1 MNTIIVMNLTGSVM
15 TAAYFLLKKFGGE
28 KLYKRTLYG
37 FLRAIVLTFLL
48 PLNLLGEMYKSV
60 LLLFP
65 MKQYPL
71 SHFYFSDRDLFVLE
85 SSDGVRFFSR
95 ALKFEGGMVIAY
107 CAVALIMTAFWL
119 FRDWQSQRGIRRAV
133 AFGKRRED
141 PVLTKLCRDYGI
153 RGKIEYCPCE
163 DRMAAAVMGVHRPL
177 LLYKAPETRME
188 QELILSHEL
197 CHIKRHDMLWRI
209 LADLVR
215 GLHFWNPAV
224 YLLRKELNDLC
235 EQSCDEWVIQD
246 RSGAERSA
254 YARLLV
260 DYSGS
265 AFSGKGKPVLAL
277 GEEDAD
283 KGAGKAGGG
292 KTRSCQTEKAAGR
305 AESRLERRI
314 RLIVK
319 FDKKK
324 KLRRG
329 IGSLLAGILLFACS
343 LTTLAYKD
351 ILFYPVMAE
360 GEKDLHTRVEVSIII
375 EPKEELLVEAEDIYY
390 SAQYKDADG
399 NVYPLTEGG
408 ADTTGAGA
416 ECAHGAHEFEDV
428 TLTYHTAGPSGGCSA
443 EYYSAKRC
451 VKCGKTEELV
461 RLKSSQCRV
470 CPHLLL
476 DPYSP

>member
-1 MNTIIVMNLTGSVM
+1 MNTLIVMNLTGSVM
-15 TAAYFLLKKFGGE
+15 MLAYFLLKKFGGDR
-28 KLYKRTLYG
+28 LYKKTLYG
-37 FLRAIVLTFLL
+37 FLRAIVLVFLV
-48 PLNLLGEMYKSV
+48 PLNLLGEFYKSV
-60 LLLFP
+60 LFLLP
-65 MKQYPL
+65 MRQYPE
-71 SHFYFSDRDLFVLE
+71 SRSYFSTRDLLVLE
-85 SSDGVRFFSR
+85 SGDGIRFFSQ
-95 ALKFEGGMVIAY
+95 ALKYEGGIVIAY
-107 CAVALIMTAFWL
+107 FAVAIGMTAFWL
-119 FRDWQSQRGIRRAV
+119 FRDWRSQRAIRRAA
-133 AFGKRRED
+133 AFGERRED

-153 RGKIEYCPCE
+153 HGKIEYCPCE
-163 DRMAAAVMGVHRPL
+163 DRMAAAVMGIRRPL

-235 EQSCDEWVIQD
+235 EQSCDEWVIQG

-260 DYSGS
+260 DYSGPM
-265 AFSGKGKPVLAL
+265 FSRKGKPMLAL

-292 KTRSCQTEKAAGR
+292 KTCLCQTEKAVGR
-305 AESRLERRI
+305 AESRLEKRI

-351 ILFYPVMAE
+351 ILFYPVMPEAVQ
-360 GEKDLHTRVEVSIII
+360 DLDTNTKVSIIF
-375 EPKEELLVEAEDIYY
+375 EPHEEEFELQIEDIRYP
-390 SAQYKDADG
+390 AQYEDADG
-399 NVYPLTEGG
+399 KVCPLTEG
-408 ADTTGAGA
+408 ADAAGMGA
-416 ECAHGAHEFEDV
+416 ECAHEFEDV
-428 TLTYHTAGPSGGCSA
+428 TLAYHTAGPGEGCSL

-451 VKCGKTEELV
+451 VKCGKTEERVSL
-461 RLKSSQCRV
+461 RSSQSRR
-470 CPHLLL
+470 CPHTLQNP
-476 DPYSP
+476 DGP

>member
-1 MNTIIVMNLTGSVM
+1 MNTLIVMNLTGSVM
-15 TAAYFLLKKFGGE
+15 MLSYFLLKKFSGDR
-28 KLYKRTLYG
+28 LYKKTLYG
-37 FLRAIVLTFLL
+37 FLRAIILTFLV
-48 PLNLLGEMYKSV
+48 PLNLLGELYKSV
-60 LLLFP
+60 LLLLP
-65 MKQYPL
+65 MRQY
-71 SHFYFSDRDLFVLE
+71 SESRSYFSARDLLVLE
-85 SSDGVRFFSR
+85 SGDGTRFFSQ
-95 ALKFEGGMVIAY
+95 ALKYEGGIVIAY
-107 CAVALIMTAFWL
+107 FVVAIGMTAFWL
-119 FRDWQSQRGIRRAV
+119 FRDWRSQRGIRSAA
-133 AFGKRRED
+133 AFGERRED

-153 RGKIEYCPCE
+153 HGKIEYCPCE
-163 DRMAAAVMGVHRPL
+163 DRMAAAVMGIRRPL

-188 QELILSHEL
+188 QELILYHEL

-235 EQSCDEWVIQD
+235 EQSCDEWVIQG

-260 DYSGS
+260 DYSGPM
-265 AFSGKGKPVLAL
+265 FSVKRKPMLAL

-283 KGAGKAGGG
+283 KGAGKAGG
-292 KTRSCQTEKAAGR
+292 KTCPCQTEKAVGR
-305 AESRLERRI
+305 AESRLEKRI

-360 GEKDLHTRVEVSIII
+360 AVQGLDANVKVSIFF
-375 EPKEELLVEAEDIYY
+375 EPHEEEFEFPIEDIHYP
-390 SAQYKDADG
+390 AQYEDADG
-399 NVYPLTEGG
+399 NIYPLTED
-408 ADTTGAGA
+408 ADAAGAGA
-416 ECAHGAHEFEDV
+416 ECAHEFEDV
-428 TLTYHTAGPSGGCSA
+428 TLAYHTAGPDKGCFL

-451 VKCGKTEELV
+451 VKCGKIEEQV
-461 RLKSSQCRV
+461 RLKSSQILI
-470 CPHLLL
+470 CPHMNLNP
-476 DPYSP
+476 DSP